1 MKLGLS
7 YVVIRTHA
15 LIANLLSQ
23 AQTQRLAESKD
34 VEEFLERLAETPYGR
49 ITVEG
54 TSMVPIALERVFYEK
69 FLERVLKIVDL
80 TPQKIGDFLQ
90 TYYYLRF
97 ETLNLKRIIRG
108 KFSGL
113 PSEKILESLV
123 PINPYLVPSYRELA
137 DSASVGEAVNRLKG
151 TPYSEVITKLKL
163 YEQYE
168 AIWPLELVLNHV
180 FANAIFEAVKNLPER
195 DRRIVYNIVE
205 YEADIENFLV
215 AMKQRQGSKSGA
227 NLEEI
232 FPATY
237 SISLEKLREVIET
250 KDLKK
255 VIESLGESYA
265 KVLSPIYTGDVAL
278 IRTGLRRHKYET
290 VTSGKATNAFGFNV
304 IMAYLVYSEIEKDNL
319 VGVGW
324 GKAQGISS
332 QELMKYVVIPR
343 PS

>member
-54 TSMVPIALERVFYEK
+54 ASMVPIALERVFYEK

-113 PSEKILESLV
+113 PSEKIMGSLV

-180 FANAIFEAVKNLPER
+180 FANAIFEAVKTLPER

-237 SISLEKLREVIET
+237 RISLEKLREVIET

-290 VTSGKATNAFGFNV
+290 VTSGKATNARRAPPCGEARRSNTDPGMEPGAFSDRTCDPGPC
-304 IMAYLVYSEIEKDNL
+304 A
-319 VGVGW
+319 
-324 GKAQGISS
+324 SS
-332 QELMKYVVIPR
+332 GGPCR
-343 PS
+343 R

>member
-1 MKLGLS
+1 MKPGFS

-23 AQTQRLAESKD
+23 AQTQRLAESKNVD
-34 VEEFLERLAETPYGR
+34 GFLERLAETPYGR

-54 TSMVPIALERVFYEK
+54 ASAVPIALERVFYGK

-80 TPQKIGDFLQ
+80 TPQKIGDFLK

-108 KFSGL
+108 KFSDL
-113 PSEKILESLV
+113 TSEKIIESLV
-123 PINPYLVPSYRELA
+123 PISPYLVPSYKELA
-137 DSASVGEAVNRLKG
+137 DSASVDEAVNRLKG

-163 YEQYE
+163 HEQFE
-168 AIWPLELVLNHV
+168 AIWPLELALNHV
-180 FANAIFEAVKNLPER
+180 FAKTIFEAVKTLPER
-195 DRRIVYNIVE
+195 DRRIIYDVVE
-205 YEADIENFLV
+205 YEVDIENFLA
-215 AMKQRQGSKSGA
+215 AMKQRQESKTGA
-227 NLEEI
+227 KPEEL

-237 SISLEKLREVIET
+237 GISLEKLREVIET
-250 KDLKK
+250 KDLKRI
-255 VIESLGESYA
+255 IESLGESYA
-265 KVLSPIYTGDVAL
+265 KVLSPIYKGDVAL

-319 VGVGW
+319 VGIGW

-343 PS
+343 PV